1 MTTLYILTAY
11 NAATREHSAQSF
23 TSRARAEE
31 ELANRV
37 AGAYSRWMFVIVEA
51 RIAGNQVARSGCAWV
66 DYQLKFETKGGLPSC
81 VGGTYKISNVAAGD
95 AFATRLPDN
104 FLRACGSAALAAR
117 KR

>member
-1 MTTLYILTAY
+1 MNKPRPEPTPTPVWEIIS
-11 NAATREHSAQSF
+11 ATSK
-23 TSRARAEE
+23 
-31 ELANRV
+31 
-37 AGAYSRWMFVIVEA
+37 GKFVIVEA